1 MTNEHANPIEFRDV
15 TYQIAGVTLPLVS
28 GLNFE
33 VAHGK
38 TVVLLGESGSG
49 KTTTLRLINRLLVPS
64 SGEVRIEGRVTTSW
78 NAEEL
83 RQRCGYVIQEGG
95 LFPHLTAEQNVLLLG
110 RHLQRPAGELQ
121 TRLQELCALTQMT
134 PESLQRFP
142 SELSGGQRQR
152 VSLMRAL
159 LLDPSLLLLDEPLGA
174 LDPMVRAAL
183 QDDLK
188 SIFARLQKT
197 VVLVTHDLAE
207 AAYLGD
213 WIVLFRNGRIVQ
225 QGTLDDLRE
234 QPAERFVTEFIS
246 AQRRMVAL

>member
-1 MTNEHANPIEFRDV
+1 MNDHANPVEFYDV
-15 TYQIAGVTLPLVS
+15 TYLIPGVTSPLVS
-28 GLNFE
+28 DLNFH
-33 VAHGK
+33 VPRGK

-64 SGEVRIEGRVTTSW
+64 SGEVQIEGRATPGW

-110 RHLQRPAGELQ
+110 RHLHRPAAELQ
-121 TRLQELCALTQMT
+121 ARLLELCALTQMA
-134 PESLQRFP
+134 PEMLQRFP
-142 SELSGGQRQR
+142 AELSGGQRQR

-159 LLDPSLLLLDEPLGA
+159 LLDPPLLLLDEPLGA

-197 VVLVTHDLAE
+197 VVMVTHDLAE

-234 QPAERFVTEFIS
+234 QPAEPFVTDFIS
-246 AQRRMVAL
+246 AQRRLVAL